1 MYVLFLVIGALIS
14 GIVLYFLFQSR
25 LHNIA
30 IKNTEIEKENEF
42 LAKLN
47 EDLMQTKD
55 NLQIKLLNYQSSINQ
70 LEKTIS
76 FLQEESQNLSLEINT
91 KQQQLNDIDIKSSL
105 CTNEL
110 IQKAN
115 ELAELQARK
124 EEVEKAILLSAQM
137 AEEAGKEL
145 YEKSIALAQE
155 RLEGSATM
163 LAEEYNK
170 HQEECIQNYLDLQ
183 KEMSEQFAAAEALLR
198 QQLSSLEAEVA
209 DIREKR
215 DAAINAL
222 MREEERKL
230 ETDKYRIILNE
241 EDSVEITRIRDL
253 APSFR
258 NPRPLYKALW
268 ESYFR
273 NPTNDLVLRTV
284 GSGRQ
289 VGIYKITSLLNGMTY
304 IGQSADIGERFKEHI
319 KAGLGLESSTN
330 ILYSAMK
337 RQGVENF
344 TFEVL
349 ENCKREQLNAREAY
363 WIEFYQSQKFGF
375 NMTRGNKK

>member
-1 MYVLFLVIGALIS
+1 M
-14 GIVLYFLFQSR
+14 
-25 LHNIA
+25 
-30 IKNTEIEKENEF
+30 
-42 LAKLN
+42 
-47 EDLMQTKD
+47 
-55 NLQIKLLNYQSSINQ
+55 
-70 LEKTIS
+70 
-76 FLQEESQNLSLEINT
+76 
-91 KQQQLNDIDIKSSL
+91 
-105 CTNEL
+105 
-110 IQKAN
+110 
-115 ELAELQARK
+115 
-124 EEVEKAILLSAQM
+124 
-137 AEEAGKEL
+137 
-145 YEKSIALAQE
+145 
-155 RLEGSATM
+155 
-163 LAEEYNK
+163 
-170 HQEECIQNYLDLQ
+170 
-183 KEMSEQFAAAEALLR
+183 
-198 QQLSSLEAEVA
+198 A

-289 VGIYKITSLLNGMTY
+289 IGIYKITSLLNGMTY
-304 IGQSADIGERFKEHI
+304 IGQSTDIGERFKEHI

-330 ILYSAMK
+330 ILYSVMK

-363 WIEFYQSQKFGF
+363 WIEFY
-375 NMTRGNKK
+375 

>member
-47 EDLMQTKD
+47 EDLTQTKD

-115 ELAELQARK
+115 ELADLQARK

-145 YEKSIALAQE
+145 YEKSIAFAQE
-155 RLEGSATM
+155 KLEGSATM
-163 LAEEYNK
+163 LAEEYSK

-241 EDSVEITRIRDL
+241 EDSVEIIRIRDL

-304 IGQSADIGERFKEHI
+304 IGQSTDIGERFKEHI